1 MTQDAAMRTI
11 ALVTTGGTIAST
23 IGTDGAVAPS
33 IGGHDFLRWAGV
45 SNDVT
50 LRVHD
55 LMSIDSAAMSFADMD
70 RIRETICAALE
81 DDATD
86 AVVVLHGTD
95 TMEETALLVDLQ
107 HSDPRPVVFTGAQRS
122 ADHLETDGPSNLAAA
137 IDCGLDPDSRD
148 RGVLI
153 SFGGRTIPARGA
165 RKVHTTALAA
175 FAGSEPAATRRTL
188 PPRPVAGT
196 RVDIAALY
204 PGADRTAIDAFVTAG
219 AQGLVLEA
227 MGSGNANRAIVE
239 AVRDAVAAGVSVVL
253 STRVHDGPA
262 AAVYGSG
269 GGGSDLAGAGAVVS
283 PILRPS
289 QARIQ
294 LAVLLAGNAN
304 RRDVEER
311 FSGG

>member
-1 MTQDAAMRTI
+1 MTTRTI

-23 IGTDGAVAPS
+23 IGSDGTVAPS
-33 IGGHDFLRWAGV
+33 IRGDDFLHGV
-45 SNDVT
+45 SNGVT
-50 LRVHD
+50 LRLHD
-55 LMSIDSAAMSFADMD
+55 LMSVDSAAMSFAEMD
-70 RIRETICAALE
+70 LIRETICAALE
-81 DDATD
+81 DDTID

-122 ADHLETDGPSNLAAA
+122 ADHPETDGPSNLAAA
-137 IDCGLDPDSRD
+137 IDCALDPTSRD

-153 SFGGRTIPARGA
+153 SFGGRAMPARGA

-175 FAGSEPAATRRTL
+175 FSGPASADTRPTL
-188 PPRPVAGT
+188 PARPVAGT

-204 PGADRTAIDAFVTAG
+204 PGSDRTAIDAFVAAG
-219 AQGLVLEA
+219 AHGLVLEA

-253 STRVHDGPA
+253 STRVHDGA
-262 AAVYGSG
+262 AAAIYGGG
-269 GGGSDLAGAGAVVS
+269 GGGSDLTAAGAVVS
-283 PILRPS
+283 PDLRPS
-289 QARIQ
+289 QARIL
-294 LAVLLAGNAN
+294 LAALLAGNAD
-304 RRDVEER
+304 RQVIREW